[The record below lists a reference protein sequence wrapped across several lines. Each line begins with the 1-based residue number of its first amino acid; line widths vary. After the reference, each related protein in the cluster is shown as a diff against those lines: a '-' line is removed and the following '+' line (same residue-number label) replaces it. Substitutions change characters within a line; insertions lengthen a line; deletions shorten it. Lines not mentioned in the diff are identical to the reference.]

1 MAQPEIVQAIPESP
15 PAISWRPRIIFAIA
29 GVCLLTLLVVTLY
42 YSNSARRLLTELQHY
57 AWQVDKVDAIL
68 IQLLNAES
76 GTRGFLATGKTEYL
90 DPYHKAVKQM
100 DILLEDINE
109 KSSKPHAHAAN
120 YARIKLLIDSEL
132 ASLSAAIDTRQS
144 DDKSSKILMEHGNR
158 TMNAIRDNLDILR
171 SRLATDS
178 ATYFVDSLSFLNNSR
193 WIVAILFTGAF
204 LLLSGLFLLVQKQ
217 VALRSRIALLMSGE
231 NERLDKLVKKRTAD
245 LTSLASYLTRLS
257 EAEKQRIAQEL
268 HDEMG
273 ALLTAA
279 RMDTTWLMRD
289 LDAALKEK
297 YAQRLN
303 RLLQSIDS
311 AIGLKRKI
319 TTDLKPP
326 LLQELGLIES
336 LQAMAENLAEDSS
349 HQVRINLPDT
359 LPAMDDEKALAV
371 FRITQES
378 LTNIRKYARAT
389 HVEVDMEVDDDSIVI
404 TITDDGRGFD
414 TNRVEPGSHGVS
426 GMRHRAQMFG
436 GSFRLTSTP
445 GRGTQ
450 VRARIPLH
458 GSAQ

>member
-1 MAQPEIVQAIPESP
+1 MAQAENVQEIPESRP
-15 PAISWRPRIIFAIA
+15 VISWRPRIIFAIA

-42 YSNSARRLLTELQHY
+42 YSNSARRLLTELQQY

-76 GTRGFLATGKTEYL
+76 GARGFLVTGKTDYL
-90 DPYHKAVKQM
+90 DPYHKAIRQM
-100 DILLEDINE
+100 DTLLEDIDAN
-109 KSSKPHAHAAN
+109 SSQPKAHADS
-120 YARIKLLIDSEL
+120 YARIKLLIDSEM
-132 ASLSAAIDTRQS
+132 AALSAAIDARRS
-144 DDKSSKILMEHGNR
+144 DEETSKILMEHGNR
-158 TMNAIRDNLDILR
+158 TMNAIRDNLNILR

-178 ATYFVDSLSFLNNSR
+178 AIYFVDSLSFLNNSR
-193 WIVAILFTGAF
+193 WIVVVLFSGVF
-204 LLLSGLFLLVQKQ
+204 LLLFGLFLLVQKQ

-245 LTSLASYLTRLS
+245 LTSLASYLTRVS

-289 LDAALKEK
+289 LDATQKEK
-297 YAQRLN
+297 YAQRLH

-326 LLQELGLIES
+326 LLQELGLVES
-336 LQAMAENLAEDSS
+336 LRAMAENLAEDSS
-349 HQVRINLPDT
+349 HRVQINLPDS
-359 LPAMDDEKALAV
+359 LPAMEDEKALAV

-389 HVEVDMEVDDDSIVI
+389 HVEVDMEVDGDTILI
-404 TITDDGRGFD
+404 RITDDGQGFD
-414 TNRVEPGSHGVS
+414 ANRVEPGSHGIS

-436 GSFRLTSTP
+436 GSFKLTSTP

-450 VRARIPLH
+450 VRARIPLREP
-458 GSAQ
+458 AP

>member
-1 MAQPEIVQAIPESP
+1 MAA
-15 PAISWRPRIIFAIA
+15 
-29 GVCLLTLLVVTLY
+29 
-42 YSNSARRLLTELQHY
+42 
-57 AWQVDKVDAIL
+57 
-68 IQLLNAES
+68 
-76 GTRGFLATGKTEYL
+76 
-90 DPYHKAVKQM
+90 
-100 DILLEDINE
+100 
-109 KSSKPHAHAAN
+109 
-120 YARIKLLIDSEL
+120 
-132 ASLSAAIDTRQS
+132 LSAAIDARRS
-144 DDKSSKILMEHGNR
+144 DEETSKILMEHGNR
-158 TMNAIRDNLDILR
+158 TMNAIRDNLNILR

-178 ATYFVDSLSFLNNSR
+178 AIYFVDSLSFLNNSR
-193 WIVAILFTGAF
+193 WIVVVLFSGVF
-204 LLLSGLFLLVQKQ
+204 LLLFGLFLLVQKQ

-245 LTSLASYLTRLS
+245 LTSLASYLTRVS

-289 LDAALKEK
+289 LDATQKEK
-297 YAQRLN
+297 YAQRLH

-326 LLQELGLIES
+326 LLQELGLVES
-336 LQAMAENLAEDSS
+336 LRAMAENLAEDSS
-349 HQVRINLPDT
+349 HRVQINLPDS
-359 LPAMDDEKALAV
+359 LPAMEDEKALAV

-389 HVEVDMEVDDDSIVI
+389 HVEVDMEVDGDTILI
-404 TITDDGRGFD
+404 RITDDGQGFD
-414 TNRVEPGSHGVS
+414 ANRVEPGSHGIS

-436 GSFRLTSTP
+436 GSFKLTSTP

-450 VRARIPLH
+450 VRARIPLREP
-458 GSAQ
+458 AP